1 MRAYLKP
8 GSLRS
13 LTLTFAMSFA
23 VIGISTA
30 AGLSQQSGAPAAG
43 GVDGTA
49 TEAVSRSTLKPGSKG
64 NDVTELQAT
73 LKLLGFYNGAVDGV
87 YGQTT
92 VNAVYSFQQAAGL
105 DADGIAGPATWG
117 RLFPTTP
124 VAAPPPSSLVSR
136 PSSSKPASAA
146 ATSPNP
152 NHSATAKPA
161 NPTLGSSPA
170 KVAHV
175 SPAPAG
181 STAIAA
187 AKKPA
192 HSIEGANSTP
202 SSEVALP
209 ILRVGMKGPAVSG
222 LQQRLRAIG
231 VLKSSADGVFGP
243 ETQEAVKA
251 AQRKFNLEADG
262 VVGPATWSQL
272 LQ

>member
-1 MRAYLKP
+1 MGGYRKP
-8 GSLRS
+8 GFLRS
-13 LTLTFAMSFA
+13 LPLTFAVSAA
-23 VIGISTA
+23 VMGISTA
-30 AGLSQQSGAPAAG
+30 AGLSQQSGVPAAG
-43 GVDGTA
+43 GVDGIA
-49 TEAVSRSTLKPGSKG
+49 TEAVSRSTLRPGSKG

-117 RLFPTTP
+117 RLFPATP
-124 VAAPPPSSLVSR
+124 VAVAPPSSLVSR
-136 PSSSKPASAA
+136 PSPSRAANPA
-146 ATSPNP
+146 ATSPRP

-161 NPTLGSSPA
+161 NSTPGSSPA
-170 KVAHV
+170 NG
-175 SPAPAG
+175 SAPTG

-192 HSIEGANSTP
+192 PSSNGASATPTP
-202 SSEVALP
+202 SSEATLP
-209 ILRVGMKGPAVSG
+209 ILRMGMKGPAVSG